1 MQFTINIDQRS
12 VVENSWDLSFDDMA
26 IFDFMSKFILGGAL
40 LKQSTPKGDFYWVSF
55 SKIRKELPMLSGNSD
70 SSIKRHIANLIRVGL
85 IEKCDEEISIR
96 RHLSLYRL
104 GEAYHKY
111 WRRDTPP
118 NLDGNPSKNNDT
130 PPNLDGNPSKNND
143 TPPNLNG
150 NPSKN
155 ERVTP
160 PNLDGNHNTSIL
172 YNQNH
177 ISPNGGLSASA
188 LDSKEEKN
196 ESPKTKPKKEPT
208 IITKARN
215 IFEPYFEKKT
225 GEKYYW
231 KVVDAVQMKRLINQ
245 LKFSR
250 ASRDLPTTDDD
261 LLSALQVFLDK
272 INDNWMLAN
281 LSVSNISSKYNE
293 LVAQARKQKGQIGI
307 VLRNNTDDK
316 YLNQKIKQWK

>member
-12 VVENSWDLSFDDMA
+12 VVENGWGLSFDDMA

-55 SKIRKELPMLSGNSD
+55 SKIREELPMLSGNSD

-111 WRRDTPP
+111 WRRDTLP
-118 NLDGNPSKNNDT
+118 NLD
-130 PPNLDGNPSKNND
+130 
-143 TPPNLNG
+143 G

-160 PNLDGNHNTSIL
+160 SKMNGNHNTSIL

-196 ESPKTKPKKEPT
+196 ENPKTKPKKEPT

>member
-1 MQFTINIDQRS
+1 MQYTISIDQRS
-12 VVENSWDLSFDDMA
+12 VIENGWNLSFDDMA

-55 SKIRKELPMLSGNSD
+55 SKIREELPMLSGNSD

-118 NLDGNPSKNNDT
+118 NLDGNPSKN
-130 PPNLDGNPSKNND
+130 
-143 TPPNLNG
+143 
-150 NPSKN
+150 

-160 PNLDGNHNTSIL
+160 SKMNGNHNTSIL

-196 ESPKTKPKKEPT
+196 ENPKTKPKKEPT

>member
-12 VVENSWDLSFDDMA
+12 VVENGWGLSFDDMA

-55 SKIRKELPMLSGNSD
+55 SKIREELPMLSGNSD

-118 NLDGNPSKNNDT
+118 NLDGNPSKN
-130 PPNLDGNPSKNND
+130 
-143 TPPNLNG
+143 
-150 NPSKN
+150 

-160 PNLDGNHNTSIL
+160 SKMNGNHNTSIL

-196 ESPKTKPKKEPT
+196 ENPKTKPKKEPT

>member
-1 MQFTINIDQRS
+1 MQYTISIDQRS
-12 VVENSWDLSFDDMA
+12 VIENGWNLSFDDMA

-55 SKIRKELPMLSGNSD
+55 SKIREELPMLSGNSD

-111 WRRDTPP
+111 WRRDTLP
-118 NLDGNPSKNNDT
+118 NLD
-130 PPNLDGNPSKNND
+130 
-143 TPPNLNG
+143 G

-160 PNLDGNHNTSIL
+160 SKMNGNHNTSIL

-196 ESPKTKPKKEPT
+196 ENPKTKPKKEPT